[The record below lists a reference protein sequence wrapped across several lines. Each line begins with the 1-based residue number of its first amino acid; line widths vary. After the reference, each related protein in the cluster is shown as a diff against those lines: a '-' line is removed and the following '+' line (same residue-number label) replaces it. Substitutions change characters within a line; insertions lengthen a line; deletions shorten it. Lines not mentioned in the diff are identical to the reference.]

1 VSARRARTLVASAVA
16 ATALVAAAPAGAAAP
31 LVQQMVVFKNG
42 TSKIGKVRASAAT
55 VKVGGKRCAVGAGT
69 PLAALVTSRPGTIR
83 FTDYGSCGT
92 RARDSGGL
100 YVRAIKANVARA
112 EDGWV
117 YKVGNKAAPA
127 GAADPSGPFGHG
139 LLRGGQRVTWFW
151 CDAQPGVEGCQ
162 RTLELK
168 VTGAAEHAT
177 RVRVRGYDN
186 AGKGVAVE
194 GAQLVVDRRLAIDRD
209 GLPVTTDTSG
219 NASLDLVAGPHT
231 IVTMKQGLVRAY
243 PVDVNVR

>member
-42 TSKIGKVRASAAT
+42 TSKIGAIRASATT

-69 PLAALVTSRPGTIR
+69 PLAALVASKPGSLR
-83 FTDYGSCGT
+83 FADYGSCGK

-100 YVRAIKANVARA
+100 YVRAINADVARA

-127 GAADPSGPFGHG
+127 GAGDPSGPFGRG
-139 LLRGGQRVTWFW
+139 LLRKGARVTWFW
-151 CDAQPGVEGCQ
+151 CDQQPGVEGCQ
-162 RTLELK
+162 LTLETK
-168 VTGAAEHAT
+168 VTALAT
-177 RVRVRGYDN
+177 GGFVNVRVQGYDN
-186 AGKGVAVE
+186 AGRGGPVE
-194 GAQLVVDRRLAIDRD
+194 GAAVTAARVTASTDARGDATLI
-209 GLPVTTDTSG
+209 LPVG
-219 NASLDLVAGPHT
+219 RHQVVATKP
-231 IVTMKQGLVRAY
+231 GLVRSY
-243 PVDVNVR
+243 PVVADVL